1 MATRITKK
9 ELEEKVKELEKRLK
23 EMEEY
28 AKRLKA
34 EYENFKEEVAKEKQ
48 EIIKNASEYI
58 VSKLIPILDDFE
70 RALKH
75 RKNDET
81 FVRGVEMIYK
91 RLLNILENEGLSK
104 IEVGEKFDPF
114 EHEAVEKIETENV
127 EEYTVLEKIEDGYKF
142 HGRVIKPAKV
152 KVAVKPRK

>member
-9 ELEEKVKELEKRLK
+9 ELEAKVEELEKRLK

-34 EYENFKEEVAKEKQ
+34 EYENFREEVAREKQ

-75 RKNDET
+75 TKNDET
-81 FVRGVEMIYK
+81 FVKGVEIIYK
-91 RLLNILENEGLSK
+91 RLMNTLENEGLSK
-104 IEVGEKFDPF
+104 IEIGEKFNPF
-114 EHEAVEKIETENV
+114 EHEAVEKIETEDV
-127 EEYTVLEKIEDGYKF
+127 EEYTILEKIENGYKF

-152 KVAVKPRK
+152 KVAIKPRK

>member
-9 ELEEKVKELEKRLK
+9 ELEAKLEELEKRLK

-34 EYENFKEEVAKEKQ
+34 EYENFREEVAREKQ

-75 RKNDET
+75 AKNDET
-81 FVRGVEMIYK
+81 FVKGVEIIYK
-91 RLLNILENEGLSK
+91 RLMNTLENEGLSR
-104 IEVGEKFDPF
+104 IEIGEKFNPF
-114 EHEAVEKIETENV
+114 EHEAVEKIETEDV
-127 EEYTVLEKIEDGYKF
+127 EEYTILEKIENGYKF

-152 KVAVKPRK
+152 KVAIKPRK

>member
-9 ELEEKVKELEKRLK
+9 ELEAKVEELEKRLK

-34 EYENFKEEVAKEKQ
+34 EYENFREEVAREKQ

-75 RKNDET
+75 AKNDET
-81 FVRGVEMIYK
+81 FVKGVEIIYK
-91 RLLNILENEGLSK
+91 RLMNILENEGLSR
-104 IEVGEKFDPF
+104 IEIGEKFNPF
-114 EHEAVEKIETENV
+114 EHEAVEKIETEDV
-127 EEYTVLEKIEDGYKF
+127 EEYTILEKIENGYKF

-152 KVAVKPRK
+152 KVAIKPRK